1 MINLRL
7 SHPDDT
13 REAAAI
19 QARLNE
25 LFPGLS
31 FLETKD
37 VTEANQMIGLLKK
50 VNWSIS
56 VIALLMGVFF
66 ILNTLLM
73 AVNER
78 IREIGILAALGWR
91 KMRIMAMVMFEGMLL
106 AALGS
111 AAGLLIGLAGLHRLA
126 SLKHLQ
132 GFIDPTVSSPFPA
145 GSGSGGH
152 RSGDSG
158 KPLSGLADFAP
169 SGGGCP
175 ETGVVCTMTTLTA
188 FAETYPYLAGC
199 FFAVLLFIGCILLF
213 QGAAQADAAQRLAF
227 HPFCLDGDHP
237 GAGLLE
243 AETVLGPYRRG

>member
-1 MINLRL
+1 
-7 SHPDDT
+7 
-13 REAAAI
+13 
-19 QARLNE
+19 
-25 LFPGLS
+25 
-31 FLETKD
+31 
-37 VTEANQMIGLLKK
+37 MIGLLKK
-50 VNWSIS
+50 MNWSIS

-73 AVNER
+73 SVNER

-111 AAGLLIGLAGLHRLA
+111 AAGLLIGMAGLHRLA

-132 GFIDPTVSSPFPA
+132 GFIDPTVSFSFPA

-158 KPLSGLADFAP
+158 KPLSGLADVAP
-169 SGGGCP
+169 SSGRRP
-175 ETGVVCTMTTLTA
+175 ETGVGLHDDDANHFYRVLS
-188 FAETYPYLAGC
+188 LSGG
-199 FFAVLLFIGCILLF
+199 LLFCSPVIHRVHSSF
-213 QGAAQADAAQRLAF
+213 QGAAQANAAQRFAF
-227 HPFCLDGDHP
+227 HPFCLVGDHP

-243 AETVLGPYRRG
+243 AEAVLGPCRRG